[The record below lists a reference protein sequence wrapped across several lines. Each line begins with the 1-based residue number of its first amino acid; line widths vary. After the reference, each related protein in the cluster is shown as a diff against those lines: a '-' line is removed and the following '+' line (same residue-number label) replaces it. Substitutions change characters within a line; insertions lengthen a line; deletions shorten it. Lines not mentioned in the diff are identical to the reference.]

1 MPSADEVK
9 QSITNWCSS
18 DDDLEITTDRF
29 EPGTDFAF
37 GLKSGTLSSS
47 PVDLVVLKGDGADRI
62 TVRRSLT
69 LSGDNVSAANQ
80 LIASRP
86 GSVTAAVERSGAD
99 TTVVAQ
105 TYVYLDGLS
114 KHTFVQAVAELA
126 RTSTLLDGI
135 AAEVV
140 APDEDTDLADMPD
153 DGTTS
158 DSPADTAAAAATDD
172 GAAAAAASTVMG
184 ESIPQVVAADVAASP
199 TPSMGES
206 IPQVVTPEP
215 TPTPTPAVV
224 PTPLPAPSF
233 TTFPVQQPV
242 VAQPAPQPAYT
253 PQPAQQPYQAQ
264 PVQAQPVQAQPAPQ
278 PAAASQWVPSHSVP
292 PQGLR
297 AWSAPDPSGPVV
309 ANLAPGLPIQVAEV
323 RGAWARVICSNGWTG
338 WIDGRIIG
346 VAA

>member
-1 MPSADEVK
+1 MTSADEVK

-18 DDDLEITTDRF
+18 DDDLEITSDRF

-47 PVDLVVLKGDGADRI
+47 PVDLVVLKGDGADRVTI
-62 TVRRSLT
+62 RRSVT

-86 GSVTAAVERSGAD
+86 GSVTAAVERSGGD
-99 TTVVAQ
+99 TSVVAQ

-126 RTSTLLDGI
+126 RTSTLLDAI
-135 AAEVV
+135 SPEVAA
-140 APDEDTDLADMPD
+140 TDDDGSVLADMPD
-153 DGTTS
+153 DGTTTDTVS
-158 DSPADTAAAAATDD
+158 DTVAAAATDD
-172 GAAAAAASTVMG
+172 GAAASAAAAAAGSVATDVTG
-184 ESIPQVVAADVAASP
+184 GAIPV
-199 TPSMGES
+199 
-206 IPQVVTPEP
+206 
-215 TPTPTPAVV
+215 TPAVV
-224 PTPLPAPSF
+224 EQGAQGAVPQPVPTPIPQPLPQPSF
-233 TTFPVQQPV
+233 TPQPAQPVVAQPV
-242 VAQPAPQPAYT
+242 VAQPAYT
-253 PQPAQQPYQAQ
+253 PQPLQQPYQQ
-264 PVQAQPVQAQPAPQ
+264 PVQAQPVPQPAP
-278 PAAASQWVPSHSVP
+278 ASQWVPSHSVP

-297 AWSAPDPSGPVV
+297 AWSAPDPSGPIV

>member
-18 DDDLEITTDRF
+18 DDDLEITSDRF

-47 PVDLVVLKGDGADRI
+47 PVDLVVLKGDGADRVTI
-62 TVRRSLT
+62 RRSLT

-105 TYVYLDGLS
+105 SYVYLDGLS

-126 RTSTLLDGI
+126 RTSSLLDAI
-135 AAEVV
+135 STEVV
-140 APDEDTDLADMPD
+140 ASDDDTDLADMPD
-153 DGTTS
+153 DGTTT
-158 DSPADTAAAAATDD
+158 DSAADTAAAAATDD
-172 GAAAAAASTVMG
+172 GTAAAGVAAADAAAAEVATQAAAADTFETVTTPTM
-184 ESIPQVVAADVAASP
+184 PAVAAAAEVAQP
-199 TPSMGES
+199 
-206 IPQVVTPEP
+206 VVTPAP
-215 TPTPTPAVV
+215 VVV
-224 PTPLPAPSF
+224 PTPQPLPQPSF
-233 TTFPVQQPV
+233 APQPV

-253 PQPAQQPYQAQ
+253 PQPVQQPYQAQ
-264 PVQAQPVQAQPAPQ
+264 PVQAQPVPQPAP
-278 PAAASQWVPSHSVP
+278 ASQWVPSHSVP

>member
-18 DDDLEITTDRF
+18 DDDLEITSDRF
-29 EPGTDFAF
+29 EAGTDFSF
-37 GLKSGTLSSS
+37 GLKAGVLSSS
-47 PVDLVVLKGDGADRI
+47 PVELVVLMGDGADRVTI
-62 TVRRSLT
+62 RRSMT

-86 GSVTAAVERSGAD
+86 GSVTAAVERSGGD
-99 TTVVAQ
+99 TSVVAQ

-135 AAEVV
+135 SSEVV
-140 APDEDTDLADMPD
+140 QADEDTVLADMPA
-153 DGTTS
+153 DGTS
-158 DSPADTAAAAATDD
+158 DTEATAIPESTTPVSTPSWQSPGSAFPAGTFQQP
-172 GAAAAAASTVMG
+172 STPQPS
-184 ESIPQVVAADVAASP
+184 SIPVGQ
-199 TPSMGES
+199 
-206 IPQVVTPEP
+206 
-215 TPTPTPAVV
+215 
-224 PTPLPAPSF
+224 PLPQPSF
-233 TTFPVQQPV
+233 SPQPAQPVQ
-242 VAQPAPQPAYT
+242 AQPAYS

-264 PVQAQPVQAQPAPQ
+264 PVQAQPAP
-278 PAAASQWVPSHSVP
+278 ASQWVPSHSVP

-297 AWSAPDPSGPVV
+297 AWGAPDPAGPVV

>member
-18 DDDLEITTDRF
+18 DDDLEITNDRF

-37 GLKSGTLSSS
+37 GLKAGVLSSA
-47 PVDLVVLKGDGADRI
+47 PVELVVLETAGADRVTI
-62 TVRRSLT
+62 RRSLT
-69 LSGDNVSAANQ
+69 LSGDNVTAANQ

-86 GSVTAAVERSGAD
+86 GSVTAAVERSGGD
-99 TTVVAQ
+99 TSVVAQ
-105 TYVYLDGLS
+105 TYVYHDGMS

-135 AAEVV
+135 SNEVAV
-140 APDEDTDLADMPD
+140 ADQDTVLADMPA
-153 DGTTS
+153 DGTTT
-158 DSPADTAAAAATDD
+158 DAAADAEPASTYGDLTPAAGVAAATFEQPTSP
-172 GAAAAAASTVMG
+172 ASQPL
-184 ESIPQVVAADVAASP
+184 PQPSFSP
-199 TPSMGES
+199 QPVQPAQAQATY
-206 IPQVVTPEP
+206 
-215 TPTPTPAVV
+215 TPTPA
-224 PTPLPAPSF
+224 
-233 TTFPVQQPV
+233 QQPH
-242 VAQPAPQPAYT
+242 
-253 PQPAQQPYQAQ
+253 
-264 PVQAQPVQAQPAPQ
+264 QAQPVQAQPAPQ
-278 PAAASQWVPSHSVP
+278 PAASQWVPSHSVP

-297 AWSAPDPSGPVV
+297 AWGAPDPAGPVV

>member
-18 DDDLEITTDRF
+18 DDDLEITSDRF
-29 EPGTDFAF
+29 EAGTDFAF
-37 GLKSGTLSSS
+37 GLKAGVLSST
-47 PVDLVVLKGDGADRI
+47 PVELVVLKEDGTDRVTI
-62 TVRRSLT
+62 RRTLT
-69 LSGDNVSAANQ
+69 LSGDNVTAANQ

-99 TTVVAQ
+99 TSVVAQ

-126 RTSTLLDGI
+126 RTSTLLDGLSS
-135 AAEVV
+135 EVV
-140 APDEDTDLADMPD
+140 AADEDTVLADMPD
-153 DGTTS
+153 DGTTTDS
-158 DSPADTAAAAATDD
+158 TDTTVATSGDFASPAPEVAAA
-172 GAAAAAASTVMG
+172 
-184 ESIPQVVAADVAASP
+184 VVAAAPVEA
-199 TPSMGES
+199 
-206 IPQVVTPEP
+206 VP
-215 TPTPTPAVV
+215 TPTPEPAAVPVATPV
-224 PTPLPAPSF
+224 PQPLPQPSF
-233 TTFPVQQPV
+233 SPQPVQPV
-242 VAQPAPQPAYT
+242 QAQPAPQPAYT
-253 PQPAQQPYQAQ
+253 PAPVQQPYQAQ
-264 PVQAQPVQAQPAPQ
+264 PVQAQPVAQPAP
-278 PAAASQWVPSHSVP
+278 AGQWVPSHSVP

-297 AWSAPDPSGPVV
+297 AWSAPDPAGPVV

>member
-18 DDDLEITTDRF
+18 DDDLEITNDRF

-37 GLKSGTLSSS
+37 GLKAGVLSSA
-47 PVDLVVLKGDGADRI
+47 PVELVVLETAGADRVTI
-62 TVRRSLT
+62 RRSLT
-69 LSGDNVSAANQ
+69 LSGDNVTAANQ

-86 GSVTAAVERSGAD
+86 GSVTAAVERSGGD
-99 TTVVAQ
+99 TSVVAQ
-105 TYVYLDGLS
+105 TYVYHDGLS

-135 AAEVV
+135 SSEVV
-140 APDEDTDLADMPD
+140 VADQDTVLADMPA
-153 DGTTS
+153 DGTTT
-158 DSPADTAAAAATDD
+158 DAAADAEPASTYGDLTPAAGAGVAAATFQQPTSP
-172 GAAAAAASTVMG
+172 ASQPL
-184 ESIPQVVAADVAASP
+184 PQPSFSP
-199 TPSMGES
+199 QPVQPVQAQPTY
-206 IPQVVTPEP
+206 
-215 TPTPTPAVV
+215 TPTPV
-224 PTPLPAPSF
+224 
-233 TTFPVQQPV
+233 
-242 VAQPAPQPAYT
+242 
-253 PQPAQQPYQAQ
+253 QQPYQAQ
-264 PVQAQPVQAQPAPQ
+264 PVQAQPTPQ
-278 PAAASQWVPSHSVP
+278 PAASQWVPSHSVP

-297 AWSAPDPSGPVV
+297 AWGAPDPAGPVV

>member
-18 DDDLEITTDRF
+18 DDDLEITNERF

-37 GLKSGTLSSS
+37 GLKAGVLSSA
-47 PVDLVVLKGDGADRI
+47 PVELVVLEAAGADRVTI
-62 TVRRSLT
+62 RRSLT
-69 LSGDNVSAANQ
+69 LSGDNVTAANQ

-86 GSVTAAVERSGAD
+86 ASVTAAVERSGGD
-99 TTVVAQ
+99 TSVVAQ
-105 TYVYLDGLS
+105 TYVYHDGLS

-135 AAEVV
+135 SSEVV
-140 APDEDTDLADMPD
+140 VADQDTVLADMPA
-153 DGTTS
+153 DGTTTDAS
-158 DSPADTAAAAATDD
+158 ADEPASTYGDLSPAA
-172 GAAAAAASTVMG
+172 GAGVAAASTFQQ
-184 ESIPQVVAADVAASP
+184 PASP
-199 TPSMGES
+199 ASQPLPQPSFS
-206 IPQVVTPEP
+206 PQPVQPVQAQPTY
-215 TPTPTPAVV
+215 TPTPV
-224 PTPLPAPSF
+224 
-233 TTFPVQQPV
+233 
-242 VAQPAPQPAYT
+242 
-253 PQPAQQPYQAQ
+253 QQPYQAQ
-264 PVQAQPVQAQPAPQ
+264 PVQAQPAPQ
-278 PAAASQWVPSHSVP
+278 PAASQWVPSHSVP

-297 AWSAPDPSGPVV
+297 AWGAPDPAGPVV

>member
-47 PVDLVVLKGDGADRI
+47 PVDLVVLKGDGADRVTI
-62 TVRRSLT
+62 RRSLT
-69 LSGDNVSAANQ
+69 LSGDNVSAANE

-86 GSVTAAVERSGAD
+86 GSVTAAVERSGGD
-99 TTVVAQ
+99 TSVVAQ

-126 RTSTLLDGI
+126 RTSTLLDAI
-135 AAEVV
+135 SPEVV
-140 APDEDTDLADMPD
+140 ATDDDTVLADMPD
-153 DGTTS
+153 DGTTT
-158 DSPADTAAAAATDD
+158 DSAADTAAAAEDVT
-172 GAAAAAASTVMG
+172 GGPRPGVG
-184 ESIPQVVAADVAASP
+184 EAVPQSVAADVTGGP
-199 TPSMGES
+199 TPTLGEAT
-206 IPQVVTPEP
+206 PQVVVPQP
-215 TPTPTPAVV
+215 VPTPAVV
-224 PTPLPAPSF
+224 PQPLPAPSF
-233 TTFPVQQPV
+233 TTFPVQQPAA
-242 VAQPAPQPAYT
+242 AQPAAQPAYT

-278 PAAASQWVPSHSVP
+278 PAASQWVPSHSVP
-292 PQGLR
+292 PQGLS

>member
-1 MPSADEVK
+1 MPSSDEVK

-18 DDDLEITTDRF
+18 DDDLEITSDRF

-47 PVDLVVLKGDGADRI
+47 PVDLVVLQDAGADRVTI
-62 TVRRSLT
+62 RRSLT

-86 GSVTAAVERSGAD
+86 GSVTAAVERLGAD
-99 TTVVAQ
+99 TSVVAQ

-126 RTSTLLDGI
+126 RTSTLLDAI
-135 AAEVV
+135 SSEVAAT
-140 APDEDTDLADMPD
+140 DDDTVLADMPD
-153 DGTTS
+153 DGTTTDTVS
-158 DSPADTAAAAATDD
+158 DTVAAAATDD
-172 GAAAAAASTVMG
+172 GSAAIAASAGAGSVASDVTGGSTPAMG
-184 ESIPQVVAADVAASP
+184 DAGPQVVV
-199 TPSMGES
+199 
-206 IPQVVTPEP
+206 PQPVP
-215 TPTPTPAVV
+215 TPTAI
-224 PTPLPAPSF
+224 PTPLPQPSF
-233 TTFPVQQPV
+233 TPQPAQPVMAQPV
-242 VAQPAPQPAYT
+242 VTQPAYT
-253 PQPAQQPYQAQ
+253 PQPVQQPYQPQ
-264 PVQAQPVQAQPAPQ
+264 PVQAQPVPQ
-278 PAAASQWVPSHSVP
+278 SAPAAQWVPSHSVP

-297 AWSAPDPSGPVV
+297 AWGAPDPSGPVV